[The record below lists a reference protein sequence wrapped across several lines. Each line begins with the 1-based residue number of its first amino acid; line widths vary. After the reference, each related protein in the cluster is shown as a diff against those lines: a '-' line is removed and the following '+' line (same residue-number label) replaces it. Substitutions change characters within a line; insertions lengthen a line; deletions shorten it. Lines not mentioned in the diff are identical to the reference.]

1 MMFRRRSKRWR
12 HDAESRAHA
21 LEVVERLAEER
32 DTAPREI
39 ERHRL
44 SQAAMDRQRISGGN
58 GLDREPGPRRA

>member
-21 LEVVERLAEER
+21 LEVVGRLAEER
-32 DTAPREI
+32 DAAPREI

-44 SQAAMDRQRISGGN
+44 SQAAMDRQRVSGRN
-58 GLDREPGPRRA
+58 GLDREPRPRRA